1 MVLNKSSRGTCNGS
15 RGFFLGLKMH
25 VFLETMVLDKAPAV
39 NEAGYLIAAP
49 RISRTGIQ
57 QYLAGELGLTD
68 RLPTDVVNVYRPED
82 EVFSTPSMQSLAHM
96 PVTIEHP
103 RDLVDA
109 KTWRQVT
116 VGMTGGDVARDGDFI
131 RVPLAVMD
139 QGGIDAVKGGKV
151 ELSVGY
157 TATLDFTAGTTP
169 KGEKYDAVQRNIR
182 GNHLAIV
189 DMARGGHQLRVIDTN
204 PKPEG
209 NPMNLKKILVDG
221 IHVEVS
227 DMAAAIIE
235 KYTTALDAKAK
246 QDTQTIADLQAK
258 LAAAETEKTT
268 QIAAKDAEIVTLKQ
282 QVTDA
287 TMTPAKLDE
296 AVKARAAVVDTARA
310 VMATVVVDGKTEAEI
325 RRQVVD
331 ARLGETAKG
340 WTDAQVAAS
349 FAALTA
355 SVADGQGDTVR
366 QHIQQQPHLDG
377 QNHKPGTGRAA
388 YLDNLNN
395 AWKGQQPTKH

>member
-1 MVLNKSSRGTCNGS
+1 
-15 RGFFLGLKMH
+15 
-25 VFLETMVLDKAPAV
+25 
-39 NEAGYLIAAP
+39 
-49 RISRTGIQ
+49 
-57 QYLAGELGLTD
+57 
-68 RLPTDVVNVYRPED
+68 
-82 EVFSTPSMQSLAHM
+82 
-96 PVTIEHP
+96 
-103 RDLVDA
+103 
-109 KTWRQVT
+109 
-116 VGMTGGDVARDGDFI
+116 
-131 RVPLAVMD
+131 
-139 QGGIDAVKGGKV
+139 
-151 ELSVGY
+151 
-157 TATLDFTAGTTP
+157 
-169 KGEKYDAVQRNIR
+169 
-182 GNHLAIV
+182 
-189 DMARGGHQLRVIDTN
+189 
-204 PKPEG
+204 
-209 NPMNLKKILVDG
+209 MNLKKILVDG